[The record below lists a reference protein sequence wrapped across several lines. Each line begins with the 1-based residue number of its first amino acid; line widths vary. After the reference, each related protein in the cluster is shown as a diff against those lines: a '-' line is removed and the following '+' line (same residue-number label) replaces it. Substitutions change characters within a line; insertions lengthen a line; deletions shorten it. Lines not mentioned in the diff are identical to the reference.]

1 VIIGLDLTAHEE
13 AMSALLWAGT
23 IVGTACGLGH
33 GVYVYGRVSREAP
46 LATPGGPNRPSAIS
60 YALWTLALWALFG
73 VYVTVLWIVACCF
86 YIPSRL
92 LGRQSTV
99 LPTRAEPLIGM
110 ADPSSV
116 SPITPAKTLPTAEN
130 PERNDFSLIRRVAI
144 IGAGAS
150 GLATARALRA
160 QGLDCTLF
168 ERGSALGGVW
178 ADGYLNFGVQV
189 QRELYEFPDWPLPE
203 GAANFTPGPDF
214 QKYLA
219 NYARHFGVLPHI
231 RFGHTVLG
239 LDEQAAPRVGWLVTY
254 RNESEERTEDFD
266 FAVVCV
272 GLYSEAPNIPF
283 FEGRDQFKG
292 EVIHVSALKSRD
304 QLTAKRVVV
313 VGYGKSATDAAVES
327 AAVAAETH
335 IILRHAHWPVPRN
348 LLGIL
353 PFKWGML
360 NRLTSTLIPM
370 YLHPSSLERW
380 VHALGRPLIW
390 FWWRLVELLLRFQ
403 CRLGS
408 RFGTRESLVP
418 KEPVEIGSFG
428 EPTML
433 PRPEFYRLIRKGAI
447 RARKIGV
454 SAFTPS
460 EIVLESGDKI
470 ATDLVVLATGWRTD
484 YAFLSKPVRA
494 RLQIEADGLY
504 LYRHIL
510 HPELPRLAFI
520 GNAST
525 ISSVLTYSL
534 QARWLGDLLV
544 GKLILPSQKVM
555 HREID
560 DLREWK
566 RRWMPPSP
574 QRGARLI
581 LHMLHYHDELVRDLG
596 ATPLRKLGFF
606 APLKELIAPYQ
617 PRDYRS
623 IVAGK

>member
-1 VIIGLDLTAHEE
+1 
-13 AMSALLWAGT
+13 MSALLWAGT
-23 IVGTACGLGH
+23 IVGAACGLGH
-33 GVYVYGRVSREAP
+33 GVYVFRRVSRDAP
-46 LATPGGPNRPSAIS
+46 VATPGGPHRPQAIS
-60 YALWTLALWALFG
+60 YALWTLVLWVLFG
-73 VYVTVLWIVACCF
+73 VYVTVLWIVAFCF

-92 LGRQSTV
+92 LGRQSTA
-99 LPTRAEPLIGM
+99 LPTRAEPRIGA
-110 ADPSSV
+110 ADPSPV
-116 SPITPAKTLPTAEN
+116 PPITPGTLQTAAI
-130 PERNDFSLIRRVAI
+130 PETTDFSLVHRVAI
-144 IGAGAS
+144 IGAGVS
-150 GLATARALRA
+150 GLATARVLLA

-168 ERGSALGGVW
+168 ERRSALGGVW

-189 QRELYEFPDWPLPE
+189 QQELYEFPDWPLPE
-203 GAANFTPGPDF
+203 EAANFTPGPAF
-214 QKYLA
+214 QRYLA
-219 NYARHFGVLPHI
+219 DYARHFGVLSHI
-231 RFGHTVLG
+231 RFGHAVLG
-239 LDEQAAPRVGWLVTY
+239 LEEQAGPGLGWRVTY

-272 GLYSEAPNIPF
+272 GLYSETPNIPF

-304 QLTAKRVVV
+304 QLAAKRVVV
-313 VGYGKSATDAAVES
+313 VGYGKSATDVAVES
-327 AAVAAETH
+327 AAVATETH
-335 IILRHAHWPVPRN
+335 VILRHAHWPVPRN

-380 VHALGRPLIW
+380 VHTLGRPLIW

-408 RFGTRESLVP
+408 RFGTRESLIP
-418 KEPVEIGSFG
+418 DEPVEIGSFG

-447 RARKIGV
+447 QARRMSV
-454 SAFTPS
+454 SAFTLS
-460 EIVLESGDKI
+460 EIVLESGDKV
-470 ATDLVVLATGWRTD
+470 AADLVVLATGWRTD
-484 YAFLSKPVRA
+484 YTFLPKSIQA

-534 QARWLGDLLV
+534 QARWLGDLLA
-544 GKLILPSQKVM
+544 GKLVLPGGKVM
-555 HREID
+555 QGEID
-560 DLREWK
+560 GLREWK